1 MCERGLGIAIATSK
15 MSAKM
20 FSPKSEIPIT
30 ISVPSN
36 VASATAREIERRA
49 CKKTDGPSVDFMYAL
64 EDCIV
69 NYPEIVRDIM
79 MRHDMADEVLEAYSE
94 RRFAQKYSD
103 NYKYLCKGEVKSW
116 YELWCRYSFADEYPD
131 EFKSLYSTKPVES
144 WSVLW
149 KCHRK
154 LDFMDEGGTISEND
168 ARDIFQHIYNHEY
181 EQILQK
187 SGGAVKSWINILKFR
202 NTTGGHKDWFESL
215 RVF

>member
-1 MCERGLGIAIATSK
+1 MCERGLGIAVATS
-15 MSAKM
+15 KM
-20 FSPKSEIPIT
+20 FSPKSEIP
-30 ISVPSN
+30 
-36 VASATAREIERRA
+36 VAASKMFSPNSEMARA

-64 EDCIV
+64 EDCLV